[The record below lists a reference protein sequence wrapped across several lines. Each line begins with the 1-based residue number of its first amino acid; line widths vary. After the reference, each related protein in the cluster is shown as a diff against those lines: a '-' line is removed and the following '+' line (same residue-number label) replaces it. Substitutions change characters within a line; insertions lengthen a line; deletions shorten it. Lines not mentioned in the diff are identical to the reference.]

1 MTATNVALGLSQKW
15 VSQLFD
21 LQDDIPFHEI
31 SSSEPSTREP
41 ALPILLKYAQAAG
54 ICVDVLIDDELD
66 LPKKLPGNPK
76 HRGVNLAPALTTGAS
91 LKDRL
96 VAVFKYLIRLHSCN
110 LVSWGNHQFG
120 QGANTIHL
128 SAQIIDVG
136 DSHPFLKAS
145 PTMQVLRTCAT
156 R

>member
-54 ICVDVLIDDELD
+54 VCADVLIDDKLD
-66 LPKKLPGNPK
+66 LPKK
-76 HRGVNLAPALTTGAS
+76 
-91 LKDRL
+91 
-96 VAVFKYLIRLHSCN
+96 
-110 LVSWGNHQFG
+110 
-120 QGANTIHL
+120 
-128 SAQIIDVG
+128 
-136 DSHPFLKAS
+136 
-145 PTMQVLRTCAT
+145 TMQVLRTCTT